1 MAIVV
6 TIALGVEFTLPPF
19 CKVFLIQ
26 PCVIKFVYST
36 MCDKFAYSTMY
47 DKFVYSTMCDKC
59 CKVTHTKLVGFSGL
73 CL

>member
-1 MAIVV
+1 MATVV
-6 TIALGVEFTLPPF
+6 TIALGVEFTPPPPF

-26 PCVIKFVYST
+26 PCVLKFVYST
-36 MCDKFAYSTMY
+36 MC